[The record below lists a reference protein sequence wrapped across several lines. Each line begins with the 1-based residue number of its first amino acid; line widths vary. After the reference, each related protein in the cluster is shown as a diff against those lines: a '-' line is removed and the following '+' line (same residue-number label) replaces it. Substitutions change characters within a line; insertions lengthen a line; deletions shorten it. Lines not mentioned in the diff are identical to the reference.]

1 MAQVKLVEQ
10 PLLKAL
16 SEMRD
21 RTGALSVDC
30 MSAKVAHSRAVH
42 RRVEDGQMEIADALF
57 EQLILLHQCAFLS
70 LVGQHNHSLGHC
82 IIRLQVCW
90 LDVAKHSA
98 TRKKSDL
105 PLLQQA

>member
-21 RTGALSVDC
+21 RTGPLGVAC
-30 MSAKVAHSRAVH
+30 ASAWAAHATLVH
-42 RRVEDGQMEIADALF
+42 CRDKDGQIKIADALF

-70 LVGQHNHSLGHC
+70 LFGNHQPLS
-82 IIRLQVCW
+82 W
-90 LDVAKHSA
+90 PFHSKIA
-98 TRKKSDL
+98 SVL
-105 PLLQQA
+105 A